1 MPSIGDFE
9 QLILMALLRLGPD
22 ADGVAIR
29 REIDTRTSRAI
40 SSGALYTA
48 LSRLESRGFVSSH
61 LGEPTP
67 QRGGKRRRHYTMRPP
82 GEDAL
87 TRVYESLRQ
96 MASGLGV
103 RLRSQRS

>member
-9 QLILMALLRLGPD
+9 QLILMALLRLGAD

-67 QRGGKRRRHYTMRPP
+67 TTRRQAPAPLHHAPARRR
-82 GEDAL
+82 
-87 TRVYESLRQ
+87 
-96 MASGLGV
+96 
-103 RLRSQRS
+103 RLDSRL